1 MNDKAVA
8 LLEQYDIE
16 VLRTRKGRGAYLCE
30 TGQGVLIFKEYE
42 GTEVRLQQQDAL
54 LRHIQSMGIVQVDQL
69 LPAKSGELFVKD
81 KDGVRYI
88 LKTYYEGR
96 ECNIYEKCECLTAM
110 RLLAKLHNCMRDV
123 PQLGIQ
129 TEVTGGE
136 SGDAPTRML
145 QMVQEKE
152 SSDESGKSQAENAQ
166 NPVLQEYE
174 RHNQELVRVRNFLRK
189 RKQKQ
194 PFERRLYGVMDAYIE
209 QARSIT
215 EGWRKYVQDLDLTEP
230 TNTYYHGSY
239 QYHNIIFYEKD
250 WYIINFEKCQPG
262 SQVKD
267 VYLLLRKVLEKSD
280 WQPALGKALLDAY
293 KQLRP
298 FSALEALDLYYRLAY
313 PEKFWKIVNFY
324 NNSAK
329 VWIPERNMEKLEK
342 LLEQEQNRQSFL
354 EEVFRPEYL

>member
-16 VLRTRKGRGAYLCE
+16 VLRTRKGRGSYLCE

-42 GTEVRLQQQDAL
+42 GTEVRLQQQDVL

-96 ECNIYEKCECLTAM
+96 ECNIYDKEECLTAM

-123 PQLGIQ
+123 PQLGVQ
-129 TEVTGGE
+129 TEVTGG
-136 SGDAPTRML
+136 
-145 QMVQEKE
+145 
-152 SSDESGKSQAENAQ
+152 ESGKSQAENAQ

-209 QARSIT
+209 QARSVT
-215 EGWRKYVQDLDLTEP
+215 DGWRKYVQDLDLTEP
-230 TNTYYHGSY
+230 VNTYYHGNY

-250 WYIINFEKCQPG
+250 WYIINFEKCQAG

-267 VYLLLRKVLEKSD
+267 VYLLLRKLLEKSD

-298 FSALEALDLYYRLAY
+298 FSAFEALDLYYRLAY

-324 NNSAK
+324 NNSPKA
-329 VWIPERNMEKLEK
+329 WIPERNMEKLEK

>member
-30 TGQGVLIFKEYE
+30 TGQGVLIFKEYD

-54 LRHIQSMGIVQVDQL
+54 LRHIQSIGTVRVDQL

-81 KDGVRYI
+81 KDGVCYI

-96 ECNIYEKCECLTAM
+96 ECNIYEKSECLNAM
-110 RLLAKLHNCMRDV
+110 RQLAELHNCMKDV
-123 PQLGIQ
+123 PKFEAQAEVSEDVE
-129 TEVTGGE
+129 TEMTQE
-136 SGDAPTRML
+136 
-145 QMVQEKE
+145 VQEE
-152 SSDESGKSQAENAQ
+152 EASDKSGASLQEKVQ
-166 NPVLQEYE
+166 NSVLQEYE

-194 PFERRLYGVMDAYIE
+194 PFERKLYSVMDAYIE
-209 QARSIT
+209 QARSVT
-215 EGWRKYVQDLDLTEP
+215 AGWSKYVQDLDLTEP
-230 TNTYYHGSY
+230 ATTYYHGNY

-250 WYIINFEKCQPG
+250 WYIINFEKCQAG

-280 WQPALGKALLDAY
+280 WQPALGKELLDAY

-298 FSALEALDLYYRLAY
+298 FSAFEALDLYYRLAY

-324 NNSAK
+324 SNSSK
-329 VWIPERNMEKLEK
+329 VWIPQRNMEKLEK
-342 LLEQEQNRQSFL
+342 LLEQEQNRQRFL
-354 EEVFRPEYL
+354 EEVFQPEYL

>member
-30 TGQGVLIFKEYE
+30 TKQGVLIFKEYE
-42 GTEVRLQQQDAL
+42 GTEVRLQQQDVL
-54 LRHIQSMGIVQVDQL
+54 LRHIQSMGTVQVDGI
-69 LPAKSGELFVKD
+69 LPTKSGELFVKD

-96 ECNIYEKCECLTAM
+96 ECNIYDKEECLTAM
-110 RLLAKLHNCMRDV
+110 RLLAQLHNCMRDV
-123 PQLGIQ
+123 SQLP
-129 TEVTGGE
+129 EVEPVAGE
-136 SGDAPTRML
+136 PRNSI
-145 QMVQEKE
+145 
-152 SSDESGKSQAENAQ
+152 
-166 NPVLQEYE
+166 LQEYE

-194 PFERRLYGVMDAYIE
+194 PFERRLYEVIDTYIE
-209 QARSIT
+209 QARSVT
-215 EGWRKYVQDLDLTEP
+215 EGWREYVQDLDLTEP
-230 TNTYYHGSY
+230 VNTYYHGNY
-239 QYHNIIFYEKD
+239 QYHNIIFYEKG
-250 WYIINFEKCQPG
+250 WYIINFEKSQPG

-267 VYLLLRKVLEKSD
+267 VYLLLRKLLEKSD
-280 WQPALGKALLDAY
+280 WQPALGRDLLEAY
-293 KQLRP
+293 KQLRH
-298 FSALEALDLYYRLAY
+298 FSAFEALDLYYRLAY

-354 EEVFRPEYL
+354 EEVFRPELL

>member
-42 GTEVRLQQQDAL
+42 GTEVRLQQQDVL

-96 ECNIYEKCECLTAM
+96 ECNIYDKEECLTAM

-123 PQLGIQ
+123 PQLGVQ
-129 TEVTGGE
+129 TEVTGG
-136 SGDAPTRML
+136 
-145 QMVQEKE
+145 
-152 SSDESGKSQAENAQ
+152 ESGKSQAENAQ

-209 QARSIT
+209 QARSVT
-215 EGWRKYVQDLDLTEP
+215 DGWRKYVQDLDLTEP
-230 TNTYYHGSY
+230 VNTYYHGNY

-250 WYIINFEKCQPG
+250 WYIINFEKCQAG

-267 VYLLLRKVLEKSD
+267 VYLLLRKLLEKSD

-298 FSALEALDLYYRLAY
+298 FSAFEALDLYYRLAY

-324 NNSAK
+324 NNSPKA
-329 VWIPERNMEKLEK
+329 WIPERNMEKLEK

>member
-30 TGQGVLIFKEYE
+30 TGQGVLIFKEYD
-42 GTEVRLQQQDAL
+42 GTEVRLRQQDAL
-54 LRHIQSMGIVQVDQL
+54 LRHIQSIGTVQVDQL

-96 ECNIYEKCECLTAM
+96 ECNIYEKSECLTAM
-110 RLLAKLHNCMRDV
+110 RLLAKLHNCMRGV
-123 PQLGIQ
+123 PQLGVQ
-129 TEVTGGE
+129 TEVTG
-136 SGDAPTRML
+136 DASTRIL
-145 QMVQEKE
+145 QEVQEK
-152 SSDESGKSQAENAQ
+152 DPADGSGTSQAEKIQ
-166 NPVLQEYE
+166 SPVLQEYE
-174 RHNQELVRVRNFLRK
+174 RHNQELIRVRNFLRK

-194 PFERRLYGVMDAYIE
+194 PFERKLYSVMDAYIE
-209 QARSIT
+209 QAKSVT
-215 EGWRKYVQDLDLTEP
+215 DGWCKYVQDLDLTEP
-230 TNTYYHGSY
+230 ADTYYHGSY

-250 WYIINFEKCQPG
+250 WYIINFEKSQPG

-324 NNSAK
+324 NNSPK

-342 LLEQEQNRQSFL
+342 LLEQEQGRQNFL
-354 EEVFRPEYL
+354 EEVFQPEYL

>member
-16 VLRTRKGRGAYLCE
+16 VIRTRKGRGAYLCE
-30 TGQGVLIFKEYE
+30 TEQGVLIFKEYE

-54 LRHIQSMGIVQVDQL
+54 LRHIQSMGTVQVDRL
-69 LPAKSGELFVKD
+69 MPAKSGELFVKD
-81 KDGVRYI
+81 KDGARYI

-96 ECNIYEKCECLTAM
+96 ECNIYDKEECMTAM
-110 RLLAKLHNCMRDV
+110 RLLAKLHNCMKDV
-123 PQLGIQ
+123 PQP
-129 TEVTGGE
+129 E
-136 SGDAPTRML
+136 A
-145 QMVQEKE
+145 
-152 SSDESGKSQAENAQ
+152 QANEPRNLI
-166 NPVLQEYE
+166 LQEYE

-194 PFERRLYGVMDAYIE
+194 LFERRLYGVIDSYIE
-209 QARSIT
+209 QARFVT

-230 TNTYYHGSY
+230 INTYYHGNY

-250 WYIINFEKCQPG
+250 WYIINFEKCKQG
-262 SQVKD
+262 SQISD
-267 VYLLLRKVLEKSD
+267 VYLLLRKLLEKSD
-280 WQPALGKALLDAY
+280 WQPALGSALLDAY

-298 FSALEALDLYYRLAY
+298 FSAFEALDLYYRLAY

-354 EEVFRPEYL
+354 EEVFRPECL

>member
-30 TGQGVLIFKEYE
+30 TGQGILIFKEYD

-54 LRHIQSMGIVQVDQL
+54 LRHIQSMGTVQVDQL

-96 ECNIYEKCECLTAM
+96 ECNIYEKSECLTAM
-110 RLLAKLHNCMRDV
+110 RLLAKLHNCMRHV
-123 PQLGIQ
+123 PQLGEQ
-129 TEVTGGE
+129 TEV
-136 SGDAPTRML
+136 S
-145 QMVQEKE
+145 KE
-152 SSDESGKSQAENAQ
+152 ATAGI
-166 NPVLQEYE
+166 LQEYN
-174 RHNQELVRVRNFLRK
+174 RHNQELIRVRNFLRK

-194 PFERRLYGVMDAYIE
+194 PFERKLYSVMDAYIE
-209 QARSIT
+209 QARSVT
-215 EGWRKYVQDLDLTEP
+215 DGWCKYVQDLDLTEP
-230 TNTYYHGSY
+230 ADTYYHGSY

-280 WQPALGKALLDAY
+280 WQPSLGRELLDAY

-324 NNSAK
+324 NNSPK

-354 EEVFRPEYL
+354 EEVFRPEYM